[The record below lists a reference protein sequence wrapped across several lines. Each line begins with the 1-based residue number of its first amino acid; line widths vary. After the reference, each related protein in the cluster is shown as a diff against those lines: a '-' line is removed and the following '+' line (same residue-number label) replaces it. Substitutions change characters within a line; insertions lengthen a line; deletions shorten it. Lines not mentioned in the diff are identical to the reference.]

1 IISYDINNEMEK
13 ELRNYYEKYASEK
26 RFLFGVYGKSTF
38 ISDLKRY
45 NLDFKTLKN
54 CMQEDEK
61 DLIENIRKIYFEI
74 GIGDK

>member
-1 IISYDINNEMEK
+1 MKGGCIINTLCIYH
-13 ELRNYYEKYASEK
+13 
-26 RFLFGVYGKSTF
+26 T
-38 ISDLKRY
+38 RY

-61 DLIENIRKIYFEI
+61 ELIENIRKIYFEI